1 MLVPSGTSF
10 STAIVSGVAALV
22 RAKYPQLSAHQVIN
36 RLIHTARAPARG
48 VDNQIGYGVIDPVAA
63 LTWDVP
69 EGSVLPKDSASPLK
83 MPPAPAP
90 RNMVPVWVAAGGL
103 GGALLHS
110 RHGARWSGADA
121 KDRETGM
128 KAQREYGLALSWP
141 RVTAVFLIDVALLV
155 IASHT
160 PAAWQAGHAAF
171 WVGVALAVIVTV
183 VALVT
188 NGGVPIASAPI
199 ARVRNWYADPEALT
213 VGCTPAIDHRRRF
226 SRETVGVREYDG
238 QLIAVIAVDGA
249 GEAARGG
256 TAPSSRCRTGKHAA
270 GSGHRRRCAS
280 SMSAWTASTSSR
292 WERVRA
298 ARASNRR
305 FETISVP
312 GGDRRPIEERNTW
325 LVLRM
330 DPLHNVQAVAA
341 RDSVACTV
349 AAAAERLAHDLD
361 GRSCAARPLTADE
374 IVAVDDAVLAGL
386 QPAHIRPFWR
396 YLKTPD
402 GYVTS
407 FWVSPSDITTET
419 LEELWLTDADVTV
432 MTIRLIA
439 DGREA
444 DVCGV
449 GALPQSPAAA

>member
-1 MLVPSGTSF
+1 
-10 STAIVSGVAALV
+10 
-22 RAKYPQLSAHQVIN
+22 
-36 RLIHTARAPARG
+36 
-48 VDNQIGYGVIDPVAA
+48 
-63 LTWDVP
+63 
-69 EGSVLPKDSASPLK
+69 
-83 MPPAPAP
+83 
-90 RNMVPVWVAAGGL
+90 
-103 GGALLHS
+103 
-110 RHGARWSGADA
+110 
-121 KDRETGM
+121 M

-141 RVTAVFLIDVALLV
+141 RVTVVFLIDVALLV
-155 IASHT
+155 IASHA
-160 PAAWQAGHAAF
+160 PAAWQKGHAAF
-171 WVGVALAVIVTV
+171 WVGVALAVVVTI

-238 QLIAVIAVDGA
+238 QLIAVIAVEGV
-249 GEAARGG
+249 GEA
-256 TAPSSRCRTGKHAA
+256 SSGRH
-270 GSGHRRRCAS
+270 GHRDALPPSMPLEAVIEALRQFDVRLDSVDIVSVGTRQAS
-280 SMSAWTASTSSR
+280 KGVQSAVQDDFGAT
-292 WERVRA
+292 
-298 ARASNRR
+298 
-305 FETISVP
+305 
-312 GGDRRPIEERNTW
+312 GDRRPIEERHTW

-341 RDSVACTV
+341 RDSVACTL

-374 IVAVDDAVLAGL
+374 IIDVDDAVLAGL

-407 FWVSPSDITTET
+407 FWVSPSDISTET

-444 DVCGV
+444 DVAVWVRYHSHQRLRKETFSGLNRLTGRQLGAVAASIPAPTSRRPLPMPSRILDDGEGILVPV
-449 GALPQSPAAA
+449 GAIAQQQVSHAEASR